1 MSLLAALRAALVA
14 HGLLLRGG
22 CAPQPS
28 DGLPPLPDG
37 GVVQWVAMAGVAG
50 SAFWPHF
57 RASPQAHDGRPD
69 PLDRWSRAVGDEIA
83 RRFGGIALYPFGGP
97 PHHPFPRWAER
108 AEGLHASPLGLRL
121 HPRYGLWHSWRFAL
135 ALPQPVEPDDNEPA
149 LDPTDLC
156 ARCDGQPCLHACP
169 VSAFTRA
176 GYDVERCAAHL
187 EAQPEPACRGSGCG
201 ARHACPVGQAFAQQP
216 AHARFLMDAFV
227 AAMAARRR
235 PPTLP

>member
-1 MSLLAALRAALVA
+1 VNLRDALGA

-22 CAPQPS
+22 FAPQQG

-37 GVVQWVAMAGVAG
+37 GAAQWVAMAGVAG
-50 SAFWPHF
+50 SSFWPHF
-57 RASPQAHDGRPD
+57 SASPQARDGLPD
-69 PLDRWSRAVGDEIA
+69 PLDRWSRAIGDDLA
-83 RRFGGIALYPFGGP
+83 LRFGAVALYPFGGP

-108 AEGLHASPLGLRL
+108 AEGLHPSPLGLRL
-121 HPRYGLWHSWRFAL
+121 HPRYGLWHSYRFAL
-135 ALPQPVEPDDNEPA
+135 ALPQPVELDDAP
-149 LDPTDLC
+149 DPTNLC
-156 ARCDGQPCLHACP
+156 ARCADQPCLHACP
-169 VSAFTRA
+169 VQAFTRE

-187 EAQPEPACRGSGCG
+187 DSQPEPTCRGNGCS

-227 AAMAARRR
+227 TAMAARRR